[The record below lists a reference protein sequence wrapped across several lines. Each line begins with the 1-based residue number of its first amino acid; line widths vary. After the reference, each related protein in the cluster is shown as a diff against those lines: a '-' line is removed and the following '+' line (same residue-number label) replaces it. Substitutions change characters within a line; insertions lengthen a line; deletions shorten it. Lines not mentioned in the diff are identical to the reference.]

1 MNNKF
6 TLNDFSSFDKM
17 IAPSFLTILYYIQ
30 MGACILASIWFIF
43 KGMDTNF
50 GGGMMVVAGLANLVF
65 APLLT
70 RLLYE
75 FIIVIFKIHSRLV
88 NIDLNTSD
96 KKSVQPSFAKQAV
109 NDVVSVPVIPNIQT
123 QVSDNQQ
130 VTQPEMQET
139 RQDFWNA
146 GNGEPQFT
154 KPDLSSVSL
163 GNLGNLGNLGSS
175 GFNGT
180 APNNYSPNKIEGFDL
195 KDISQKVP
203 NWKLTLASFIVLIG
217 IMGSYANAGGF
228 SFSIKDSAFGMFALI
243 AAVAMVAIS
252 AMSMKWMWYIGS
264 FSVTLVGT
272 ILALF
277 DDKSIFSAAKKVN
290 GVADVIGSFSP
301 QANAYLDQARANAP
315 SATSYLSFSF
325 YLMILAMIYCGYC
338 IVNGQYKER
347 IAPPQNN

>member
-1 MNNKF
+1 MNDKF

-17 IAPSFLTILYYIQ
+17 IAPSFLTALYYLQ
-30 MGACILASIWFIF
+30 MGACILASFWFIS

-50 GGGMMVVAGLANLVF
+50 GGGMMVVAGLTNLVF

-96 KKSVQPSFAKQAV
+96 KKSVQPSFAKQTV
-109 NDVVSVPVIPNIQT
+109 NEVVNVPANPPIQA
-123 QVSDNQQ
+123 QVPDNQ
-130 VTQPEMQET
+130 VLNQPET
-139 RQDFWNA
+139 PGVRHDFWNA

-154 KPDLSSVSL
+154 KPDLSSISF
-163 GNLGNLGNLGSS
+163 GNLGNIGNLGSA

-180 APNNYSPNKIEGFDL
+180 ATPNYSPNKIEGLDL

-203 NWKLTLASFIVLIG
+203 NWKLALASFIVLIG
-217 IMGSYANAGGF
+217 IMGSYANVLGR
-228 SFSIKDSAFGMFALI
+228 SYSIKDSAFGMFALL

-252 AMSMKWMWYIGS
+252 TMSMKWIWYIGS
-264 FSVTLVGT
+264 FAVSLVGT
-272 ILALF
+272 MLSFL
-277 DDKSIFSAAKKVN
+277 DDKSIFSEAKKVS
-290 GVADVIGSFSP
+290 GVADVLGSFSP
-301 QANAYLDQARANAP
+301 QLNQIRENAP

-347 IAPPQNN
+347 IASPQNN

>member
-1 MNNKF
+1 MNDKF

-17 IAPSFLTILYYIQ
+17 IAPTFLTALYYLQ
-30 MGACILASIWFIF
+30 MGAAILASFWFIS
-43 KGMDTNF
+43 KGMDTNY

-88 NIDLNTSD
+88 NIDMNTSD
-96 KKSVQPSFAKQAV
+96 KKSIQETFTKQAV
-109 NDVVSVPVIPNIQT
+109 NEVVNATASSPTQT
-123 QVSDNQQ
+123 QVPDNQTVNHPQ
-130 VTQPEMQET
+130 TSET

-154 KPDLSSVSL
+154 KPDLSSVSM
-163 GNLGNLGNLGSS
+163 GNLGNLGNMVSNGAGS
-175 GFNGT
+175 FNF
-180 APNNYSPNKIEGFDL
+180 SSNKSEGLDL

-203 NWKLTLASFIVLIG
+203 NWKLALASFIVLIG

-252 AMSMKWMWYIGS
+252 AMSMKWMWYISS

-301 QANAYLDQARANAP
+301 QANAYLDQAQANAP

-338 IVNGQYKER
+338 IINGQYKER
-347 IAPPQNN
+347 IASPQNN

>member
-1 MNNKF
+1 MNSKF

-17 IAPSFLTILYYIQ
+17 IAPSFLTVIYYLQ
-30 MGACILASIWFIF
+30 MGAAIFVSLWFIF
-43 KGMDTNF
+43 KGIDNNN
-50 GGGMMVVAGLANLVF
+50 GGMLIFGGLANLVF

-88 NIDLNTSD
+88 NIDFNTSD
-96 KKSVQPSFAKQAV
+96 KKSVQSPVINQAV
-109 NDVVSVPVIPNIQT
+109 NEVVNVPLMPPIQS
-123 QVSDNQQ
+123 QVLDNQELKQ
-130 VTQPEMQET
+130 SEIVEP
-139 RQDFWNA
+139 RQDFWNS

-154 KPDLSSVSL
+154 KPDLSSVSM
-163 GNLGNLGNLGSS
+163 GNLGNLGNVVSNGAAS
-175 GFNGT
+175 FNFSDT
-180 APNNYSPNKIEGFDL
+180 KSEGLDL

-203 NWKLTLASFIVLIG
+203 NWKLALASFIVLIG

-243 AAVAMVAIS
+243 AAVGMVAIS

-264 FSVTLVGT
+264 FAITLVGT

-277 DDKSIFSAAKKVN
+277 DDKSIFSAAKKVS
-290 GVADVIGSFSP
+290 GVADIIGSFSP
-301 QANAYLDQARANAP
+301 QANAYLNQARENSP
-315 SATSYLSFSF
+315 SVTSYLSFSF
-325 YLMILAMIYCGYC
+325 YLMVLAMIYCGYC

-347 IAPPQNN
+347 IDSPQNN